1 MNVCEVIIS
10 VIISV
15 GSFIRSFCAVVG
27 SFRMCKKKLVYIL
40 LDMCRFDFCIG
51 L

>member
-1 MNVCEVIIS
+1 MNVCEVIIL

-27 SFRMCKKKLVYIL
+27 SFACAKKMVFIL
-40 LDMCRFDFCIG
+40 LDMCRFVFV
-51 L
+51 